1 MILLMR
7 IEDEIAAGA
16 DLPVRWSHI
25 CPALEVVSWQETEH
39 EKNMLRK
46 GILDSVATERHLS
59 DWHTRPDI
67 VCFSTGIPKV
77 LIEVVDIHS
86 PERPVIDAGLPV
98 LEIHAAEPDD

>member
-1 MILLMR
+1 
-7 IEDEIAAGA
+7 
-16 DLPVRWSHI
+16 
-25 CPALEVVSWQETEH
+25 
-39 EKNMLRK
+39 MLRK